1 MAKYY
6 DKTFNIHH
14 GSIITAFRG
23 KKKKSFFLQIRKL
36 RLRKVKLLDQGYMAR
51 TVTPSITI

>member
-23 KKKKSFFLQIRKL
+23 KKKSFFLQIRKL